1 MLRRNAIRAYNEA
14 EQEFL
19 VSGAD
24 AHGLVE
30 ILFSELISSI
40 TAAREGL
47 SSSDLAAKSAGVS
60 KALSIIHVLA
70 SSLDFEKGG
79 DVADSLLR
87 LYEWSR
93 RTIIEGSRDGKAS
106 AFDEVLQAV
115 SEIAEAWRSIGGQHA
130 AARAAQVAQ
139 PAV

>member
-19 VSGAD
+19 VNGAD
-24 AHGLVE
+24 AYGLVE
-30 ILFSELISSI
+30 ILFTELIESL
-40 TAAREGL
+40 TASRNGL
-47 SSSDLAAKSAGVS
+47 SSSDLASKSAGVS

-79 DVADSLLR
+79 EVAESLLR

-93 RTIIEGSRDGKAS
+93 RTIIEASRDNTVAP
-106 AFDEVLQAV
+106 FDEVLHAV
-115 SEIAEAWRSIGGQHA
+115 SEIADAWRTIGAQQQ
-130 AARAAQVAQ
+130 AARATQ
-139 PAV
+139 AVQQAV